1 MSDAAQP
8 PPADAEGPGE
18 RFGDYVLIDRIAQGG
33 MAELFLA
40 KRRGVEGFEKIVAIK
55 RILPE
60 LSWNREFVSMFINEA
75 KIAARLSHPNIVQIF
90 DFGKIDNYY
99 FIAMEYVHGENLRAL
114 LQRSVQKGIPL
125 SPELAAFIVARACAG
140 LDHAHRKIDESGRP
154 LRIVHRDVSP
164 QNVLV
169 SYDGDVKVVDFG
181 IAKAVAENPEVTRG
195 VLKGK
200 LAYLSPEQV
209 HGGSLDARS
218 DIFAIGLVLYEL
230 LAGKKLFAQSDPAE
244 VLDSIVHI
252 DAETVVRSLSRS
264 DRTLREVLR
273 RSLAID
279 PENRFRSAGE
289 MQMALEE
296 YLRQRGDPG
305 GTMQLTN
312 LMRLLFDEKVGEH
325 TSQILRSQ
333 LMGKP
338 ARAPRAAVRSG
349 SSKRLVAALG
359 GAAFGLVMLLVA
371 SPKLRASTPQTP
383 SSSRAQP
390 AAPVAPPAVTRVEP
404 APPEEKEL
412 PPKASAP
419 PEAPPPVAPQGL
431 DDIQRANAALAA
443 KHPGEA
449 IAAFDKG
456 FTASPELRT
465 QYAAVYAK
473 ALTEEGKS
481 VFETDPDAA
490 ARRFQAAV
498 AADPD
503 SFDAHFFLAK
513 VYTRKSDPDAA
524 LREYQEAVR
533 INPKSADAQFNLG
546 FVYFSQKRYDE
557 ARQQYEKVIELSPPY
572 LADVFYNLSACY
584 EQMKRKSDAIATLRR
599 GLQVVPNSDLLRQ
612 RLKQLGG

>member
-1 MSDAAQP
+1 
-8 PPADAEGPGE
+8 
-18 RFGDYVLIDRIAQGG
+18 
-33 MAELFLA
+33 
-40 KRRGVEGFEKIVAIK
+40 
-55 RILPE
+55 
-60 LSWNREFVSMFINEA
+60 
-75 KIAARLSHPNIVQIF
+75 
-90 DFGKIDNYY
+90 
-99 FIAMEYVHGENLRAL
+99 
-114 LQRSVQKGIPL
+114 
-125 SPELAAFIVARACAG
+125 
-140 LDHAHRKIDESGRP
+140 
-154 LRIVHRDVSP
+154 
-164 QNVLV
+164 
-169 SYDGDVKVVDFG
+169 
-181 IAKAVAENPEVTRG
+181 
-195 VLKGK
+195 
-200 LAYLSPEQV
+200 
-209 HGGSLDARS
+209 
-218 DIFAIGLVLYEL
+218 
-230 LAGKKLFAQSDPAE
+230 
-244 VLDSIVHI
+244 
-252 DAETVVRSLSRS
+252 
-264 DRTLREVLR
+264 
-273 RSLAID
+273 
-279 PENRFRSAGE
+279 
-289 MQMALEE
+289 
-296 YLRQRGDPG
+296 
-305 GTMQLTN
+305 
-312 LMRLLFDEKVGEH
+312 
-325 TSQILRSQ
+325 
-333 LMGKP
+333 
-338 ARAPRAAVRSG
+338 
-349 SSKRLVAALG
+349 LG
-359 GAAFGLVMLLVA
+359 GAALGLVMLFVA

-383 SSSRAQP
+383 SSSTAQP
-390 AAPVAPPAVTRVEP
+390 AAPVAPPAVTRAEPQPPPP

-412 PPKASAP
+412 PATGSAP

-431 DDIQRANAALAA
+431 ADIQRANTALAA

-449 IAAFDKG
+449 VAAFDKG

-503 SFDAHFFLAK
+503 AFDAHFFLAK